1 MGRNQMVL
9 KSLKEENIILNE
21 SKEYFKHY
29 KNINYK
35 KCHVTTNNETLND
48 LELIINNLIQQTK
61 DSELKLSL
69 EIILTVITHENLNI
83 RAYALE
89 KAYFLFNEDYI
100 KEIIIKEL
108 RNMVSNRKE
117 DTNNYA
123 QYSLDLI
130 ASNIYDLEIFSI
142 SKYLLMK
149 ILKIIKL
156 KLRESKYSL
165 INPFDKFIS
174 FNLKPNDNIL
184 SQNKIFKYILQK
196 YRVFDH
202 MITIK
207 IPFIG
212 KIENIDAESLIE
224 DEYIPYYQILS
235 LEYNKKDAIQRMAKL
250 YVKTFRENGHLRR
263 LFNLLDDEDYYN
275 QKLGIDALM
284 EVSKVLI
291 SSYRNNKSL
300 DTFNKPQANNSI
312 IIKDNKH

>member
-35 KCHVTTNNETLND
+35 KYHVTTNNETLND